1 MDIGR
6 KIYNLRIQNNIKQH
20 DFADIIG
27 VSKSTMSN
35 YERNYSTPDID
46 TLIRIADYFNV
57 SIDFILDHDLRNG
70 QKYSTSIDVA
80 EEKEFTSTNK
90 YSDDEKKLLLY
101 FNRLNDENKDYIK
114 GRMVDLYREQQ
125 NILSDKS
132 RESIS

>member
-6 KIYNLRIQNNIKQH
+6 KIYNLRTQNNIKQH

-57 SIDFILDHDLRNG
+57 SIDFILDHDLRND

-125 NILSDKS
+125 SILSDKS